1 MRPQT
6 LFPLLFKTEITH
18 VKMFP
23 SKFWQILLLEY
34 WKQSP
39 SGLGEPNLDNARIL
53 RVLRRSHPSLISN
66 ARVTDKVKSPK
77 YGEVLNINVKSYSC
91 SQNQILRSNNFHLEI
106 ELGCSYLNFKEQIS
120 KRTCTE
126 FVFVSF
132 IETVISKLGHSKK
145 YHLL

>member
-1 MRPQT
+1 MSPRRPPST
-6 LFPLLFKTEITH
+6 LLRKRSTRTFLLIDLPLTI
-18 VKMFP
+18 VKLKSLL
-23 SKFWQILLLEY
+23 SKD
-34 WKQSP
+34 S
-39 SGLGEPNLDNARIL
+39 SARIL

-66 ARVTDKVKSPK
+66 ARVTDKVKSSK